1 MFCWRM
7 ALWLAGVALWN
18 KLCRSRCSGLDFDY
32 VYDFSP
38 EDQAEAIDYKDP
50 CKAGLQAGEELE
62 DASRERK
69 TPDFLIQISAAGYG
83 STCLLDK
90 ALT

>member
-18 KLCRSRCSGLDFDY
+18 KLSRSRCSGLDFDY
-32 VYDFSP
+32 VYDFSE

-50 CKAGLQAGEELE
+50 CKAG
-62 DASRERK
+62 K
-69 TPDFLIQISAAGYG
+69 
-83 STCLLDK
+83 CLPGRD
-90 ALT
+90 